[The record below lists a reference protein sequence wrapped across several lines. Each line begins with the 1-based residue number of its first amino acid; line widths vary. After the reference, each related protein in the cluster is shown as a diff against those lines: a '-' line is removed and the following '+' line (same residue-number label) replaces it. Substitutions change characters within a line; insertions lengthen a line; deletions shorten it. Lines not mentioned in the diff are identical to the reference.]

1 MIKQV
6 SLFLENK
13 NGSLARVC
21 KIMGEENINI
31 RALSIADTTD
41 FGVLRL
47 IVNDPESAVE
57 KLKDKDFLV
66 SLTEVVGIKVQ
77 DKPGSLSA
85 VLDKLEDEGVAV
97 EYMYAFYDD
106 SHKVAQVILRLSD
119 NEKGIRAMK
128 ELKLDFLSE
137 EEAYRG

>member
-97 EYMYAFYDD
+97 EYMYALYDD

>member
-106 SHKVAQVILRLSD
+106 SHKVAQVMPWASRRS
-119 NEKGIRAMK
+119 GW
-128 ELKLDFLSE
+128 S
-137 EEAYRG
+137 RGWAGTRWSAG

>member
-119 NEKGIRAMK
+119 NEKGICAMK

>member
-1 MIKQV
+1 M
-6 SLFLENK
+6 ENK
-13 NGSLARVC
+13 NGSLARGC

>member
-57 KLKDKDFLV
+57 K
-66 SLTEVVGIKVQ
+66 
-77 DKPGSLSA
+77 
-85 VLDKLEDEGVAV
+85 
-97 EYMYAFYDD
+97 
-106 SHKVAQVILRLSD
+106 
-119 NEKGIRAMK
+119 
-128 ELKLDFLSE
+128 
-137 EEAYRG
+137 

>member
-1 MIKQV
+1 M
-6 SLFLENK
+6 ENK

>member
-1 MIKQV
+1 
-6 SLFLENK
+6 
-13 NGSLARVC
+13 
-21 KIMGEENINI
+21 MGEENINI

>member
-85 VLDKLEDEGVAV
+85 VLDKLEAEGVAV

-119 NEKGIRAMK
+119 NKKGISAMK